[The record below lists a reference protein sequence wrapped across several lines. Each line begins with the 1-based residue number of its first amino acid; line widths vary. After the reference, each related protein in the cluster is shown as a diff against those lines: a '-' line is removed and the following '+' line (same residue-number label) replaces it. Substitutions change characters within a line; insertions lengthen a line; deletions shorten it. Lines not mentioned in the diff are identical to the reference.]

1 MRKKALLV
9 GANASFEGPWVNLE
23 EGTWLVEPPSGVEI
37 EVGEYNDL
45 AKLLG
50 GGSQLEGPCRIRAII
65 SDDYDGPEV
74 CLSVREVA

>member
-37 EVGEYNDL
+37 ESNRAMDR
-45 AKLLG
+45 LLG
-50 GGSQLEGPCRIRAII
+50 AGLQVPGPCRIRAII